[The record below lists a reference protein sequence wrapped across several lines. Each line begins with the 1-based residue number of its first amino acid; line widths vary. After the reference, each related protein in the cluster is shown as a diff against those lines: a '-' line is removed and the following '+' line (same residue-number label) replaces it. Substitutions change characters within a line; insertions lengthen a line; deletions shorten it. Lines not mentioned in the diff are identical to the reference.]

1 MHFLS
6 PMLYNLIQI
15 VQIVQLI
22 YTLKINLKIDYPT
35 LIWDEVTFF
44 WDVTEWLELD
54 NFSVKFDF
62 HE

>member
-1 MHFLS
+1 
-6 PMLYNLIQI
+6 MLYNLIQI